1 MKPENNTI
9 NQHTYWNPY
18 FGGFLLGVL
27 ILITFFLTGRG
38 LGASGAM
45 KSSVVTIVDKV
56 APTHAEN
63 NAYYSKFLSKGDDT
77 PMNTWLVYEVLGVL
91 IGAFLSGGLS
101 GRISWR
107 VQHSPKITR
116 KRRLV
121 FALIGGILFGLGAQI
136 ARGCTSGAALSGMAV
151 LSTGGFITMLAIF
164 GSAYLFAYFFR
175 KNWI

>member
-1 MKPENNTI
+1 MTKDTE
-9 NQHTYWNPY
+9 QSSKHTYWNPY
-18 FGGFLLGVL
+18 FGGFIFGIL
-27 ILITFFLTGRG
+27 ILFTFFLTGRG
-38 LGASGAM
+38 IGASGAM
-45 KSSVVTIVDKV
+45 KSSVVSMVESV

-63 NAYYSKFLSKGDDT
+63 NAYYSKFIEEDES
-77 PMNTWLVYEVLGVL
+77 PMNTWLVFETLGLL
-91 IGAFLSGGLS
+91 IGAFISGGLS

-107 VQHSPKITR
+107 VQHSPKITS

-121 FALIGGILFGLGAQI
+121 FALGGGVLFGLGAQI

-164 GSAYLFAYFFR
+164 GSAYAFAYFFR

>member
-1 MKPENNTI
+1 MKKNNQK
-9 NQHTYWNPY
+9 NRHVYWNPY
-18 FGGFLLGVL
+18 FGGFLLGIL
-27 ILITFFLTGRG
+27 ILFTFYLTGRG

-45 KSSVVTIVDKV
+45 KSGVVTIVETV

-63 NAYYSKFLSKGDDT
+63 NMYYSKFISEDGES
-77 PMNTWLVYEVLGVL
+77 PMNTWLVFEALGVL
-91 IGAFLSGGLS
+91 VGAFISGGLA

-107 VQHSPKITR
+107 VQHSPKITS
-116 KRRLV
+116 KRRIV
-121 FALIGGILFGLGAQI
+121 FALGGGILFGLGAQI

-164 GSAYLFAYFFR
+164 GSGFLFAYFFR

>member
-1 MKPENNTI
+1 MKTESKTNR
-9 NQHTYWNPY
+9 HVYWNPY
-18 FGGFLLGVL
+18 YGGFLLG
-27 ILITFFLTGRG
+27 IIIIFTFYLTGRG

-45 KSSVVTIVDKV
+45 KSSVVAIVDEV

-63 NAYYSKFLSKGDDT
+63 NAYYSKFISEEDS
-77 PMNTWLVYEVLGVL
+77 PMNTWLVFEALGVL
-91 IGAFLSGGLS
+91 IGAFISGGLA

-107 VQHSPKITR
+107 IQHSPKITS

-121 FALIGGILFGLGAQI
+121 FALGGGLLFGLGAQI

-151 LSTGGFITMLAIF
+151 LSVGGFITMLAIF
-164 GSAYLFAYFFR
+164 GAAYAAAYFFR

>member
-1 MKPENNTI
+1 MKTEIIKNS
-9 NQHTYWNPY
+9 HTYWNPY
-18 FGGFLLGVL
+18 FGGFLLGL
-27 ILITFFLTGRG
+27 IIILTFFLTGRG

-63 NAYYSKFLSKGDDT
+63 NAYYNQFISEDNT
-77 PMNTWLVYEVLGVL
+77 PMNTWLVFETLGVL
-91 IGAFLSGGLS
+91 IGAFISGGLA
-101 GRISWR
+101 GRIRWR
-107 VQHSPKITR
+107 VQHSPKITS
-116 KRRLV
+116 KRRLI
-121 FALIGGILFGLGAQI
+121 FALMGGVLFGLGAQI

-164 GSAYLFAYFFR
+164 GTAYAFAYFFR

>member
-1 MKPENNTI
+1 MSSENKKNS
-9 NQHTYWNPY
+9 HVYWNPY
-18 FGGFLLGVL
+18 YGGFLLG
-27 ILITFFLTGRG
+27 IIIIFTFYLTGRG

-63 NAYYSKFLSKGDDT
+63 NAYYSKFISKDDT
-77 PMNTWLVYEVLGVL
+77 PMNTWLVFETLGVL
-91 IGAFLSGGLS
+91 IGAFISGGLA
-101 GRISWR
+101 GRIKWR

-121 FALIGGILFGLGAQI
+121 FALAGGVLFGLGAQI

-151 LSTGGFITMLAIF
+151 LSSGGFLTMLAIF
-164 GSAYLFAYFFR
+164 GSAYAAAYFFR

>member
-1 MKPENNTI
+1 MKTDSKI
-9 NQHTYWNPY
+9 NKHVYWNPY
-18 FGGFLLGVL
+18 YGGFLLG
-27 ILITFFLTGRG
+27 ILIIFTFYLTGRG

-63 NAYYSKFLSKGDDT
+63 NEYYSKFISKDDS
-77 PMNTWLVYEVLGVL
+77 PMNTWLVFETLGVL
-91 IGAFLSGGLS
+91 IGAFISGGLA
-101 GRISWR
+101 GRIKWR

-121 FALIGGILFGLGAQI
+121 FALAGGVLFGLGAQI

-151 LSTGGFITMLAIF
+151 LSSGGFLTMLAIF
-164 GSAYLFAYFFR
+164 GSAYAAAYFFR

>member
-1 MKPENNTI
+1 MKNNQK
-9 NQHTYWNPY
+9 NRHVYWNPY
-18 FGGFLLGVL
+18 FGGFLLGIL
-27 ILITFFLTGRG
+27 ILSTFYITGRG
-38 LGASGAM
+38 IGASGAM
-45 KSSVVTIVDKV
+45 KSSVVTIVDTV

-63 NAYYSKFLSKGDDT
+63 NTYYSKFISDEKS
-77 PMNTWLVYEVLGVL
+77 PMNTWLVFEALGVL
-91 IGAFLSGGLS
+91 IGAFISGGLT

-107 VQHSPKITR
+107 VQHSPKITS

-121 FALIGGILFGLGAQI
+121 FALGGGILFGLGAQI

-164 GSAYLFAYFFR
+164 GSAFAFAYFFR

>member
-1 MKPENNTI
+1 MKIDNKSKR
-9 NQHTYWNPY
+9 HVYWNPY
-18 FGGFLLGVL
+18 YGGFILGIL
-27 ILITFFLTGRG
+27 ILFTFFITGRG

-45 KSSVVTIVDKV
+45 KSSVVTIVETV
-56 APTHAEN
+56 APSHAEH
-63 NAYYSKFLSKGDDT
+63 NAYYKTFISEDSS
-77 PMNTWLVYEVLGVL
+77 PMNNWLVFETLGVL
-91 IGAFLSGGLS
+91 IGAFISGGLT

-107 VQHSPKITR
+107 VQHSPKITSR
-116 KRRLV
+116 RRLI
-121 FALIGGILFGLGAQI
+121 FALLGGILFGLGAQI